1 MTTVTSTFFFN
12 DVNNNDNY
20 NNPTYIDKEL
30 TPFLMVN
37 TIRENI
43 IDQYKYIFGVKP
55 VEKNLQM
62 MVDGFMLFNLH
73 RNRDMLKSREALI
86 KYINDPKISMEEKDY
101 FKDIVLY
108 TQKPAFFTSDE
119 IEQIR
124 ALDKLIDNFDN

>member
-12 DVNNNDNY
+12 DNNNDNY
-20 NNPTYIDKEL
+20 INPTYIDKEL

-43 IDQYKYIFGVKP
+43 IDQYKYIFGEKP

-86 KYINDPKISMEEKDY
+86 KYINDPKISLEEKDY
-101 FKDIVLY
+101 FKNIVLY

-124 ALDKLIDNFDN
+124 ALDKLIDN

>member
-1 MTTVTSTFFFN
+1 
-12 DVNNNDNY
+12 
-20 NNPTYIDKEL
+20 
-30 TPFLMVN
+30 
-37 TIRENI
+37 
-43 IDQYKYIFGVKP
+43 
-55 VEKNLQM
+55 M

>member
-43 IDQYKYIFGVKP
+43 IDQYKYNFGEKP

-73 RNRDMLKSREALI
+73 KNKDMLKSREALI
-86 KYINDPKISMEEKDY
+86 NYVNDPRISLEEKMY
-101 FKDIVLY
+101 FQEIILY

-124 ALDKLIDNFDN
+124 AVGNLIDN

>member
-1 MTTVTSTFFFN
+1 MTTITSTFFFD

-20 NNPTYIDKEL
+20 YSPTYVDKEL

-43 IDQYKYIFGVKP
+43 IDQFKFNFGVKP
-55 VEKNLQM
+55 TEYNLQM
-62 MVDGFMLFNLH
+62 MVNGFMLFNLH

-101 FKDIVLY
+101 FRNIVLY

-124 ALDKLIDNFDN
+124 ALDKLIDN

>member
-12 DVNNNDNY
+12 DINNNDNY
-20 NNPTYIDKEL
+20 INPTYIDKEL
-30 TPFLMVN
+30 TSFLMRD

-43 IDQYKYIFGVKP
+43 IDQYKYNFGEKP

-62 MVDGFMLFNLH
+62 MADGFMLFGLH
-73 RNRDMLKSREALI
+73 KNKDMLKSRENLI
-86 KYINDPKISMEEKDY
+86 NYVNDTRISLEEKMY
-101 FKDIVLY
+101 FQDIILY

-124 ALDKLIDNFDN
+124 AIGNLIDN

>member
-43 IDQYKYIFGVKP
+43 IDQYKYNFGEKP

-73 RNRDMLKSREALI
+73 KNKDMLKSRENLI
-86 KYINDPKISMEEKDY
+86 NYVNDTRISLEEKMY
-101 FKDIVLY
+101 FQEIILY
-108 TQKPAFFTSDE
+108 TQKPTFFTSDE

-124 ALDKLIDNFDN
+124 AVGNLIDN

>member
-43 IDQYKYIFGVKP
+43 IDQYKYIFGEKP

-86 KYINDPKISMEEKDY
+86 KYINDPKISLEEKDY

-124 ALDKLIDNFDN
+124 ALDKLIDN

>member
-12 DVNNNDNY
+12 DINNNDNY
-20 NNPTYIDKEL
+20 INPTYIDKEL

-86 KYINDPKISMEEKDY
+86 KYINDPKISLEEKDY

-124 ALDKLIDNFDN
+124 ALDKLIDN

>member
-43 IDQYKYIFGVKP
+43 IDQYKYIFGEKP

>member
-1 MTTVTSTFFFN
+1 MTTITSTFFFD

-20 NNPTYIDKEL
+20 YSPTYVDKEL

-43 IDQYKYIFGVKP
+43 IDQYKYNLGAKP
-55 VEKNLQM
+55 TEKNLQI

-101 FKDIVLY
+101 FRNIVLY

-124 ALDKLIDNFDN
+124 ALDKLIDN

>member
-12 DVNNNDNY
+12 DVKNNDNY

-43 IDQYKYIFGVKP
+43 IDQYKYIFGEKP

-73 RNRDMLKSREALI
+73 KNRDMLKSREALI
-86 KYINDPKISMEEKDY
+86 NYVNDPKISLEEKDY
-101 FKDIVLY
+101 FKNIVLY

>member
-12 DVNNNDNY
+12 DINNNDNY
-20 NNPTYIDKEL
+20 INPTYIDKEL

-124 ALDKLIDNFDN
+124 ALDKLIDN

>member
-1 MTTVTSTFFFN
+1 MTTVTSTFLFN

-20 NNPTYIDKEL
+20 INPTYVEKEL

-43 IDQYKYIFGVKP
+43 IDQYKYIFGEKP

-73 RNRDMLKSREALI
+73 KNRDMLKSRENLI
-86 KYINDPKISMEEKDY
+86 NYVNDTRISLEEKMY
-101 FKDIVLY
+101 FEDIILY
-108 TQKPAFFTSDE
+108 TQKPSFFTSDE

-124 ALDKLIDNFDN
+124 AVGNLIDN

>member
-12 DVNNNDNY
+12 DANNNNNDS
-20 NNPTYIDKEL
+20 PTFVDKEL

-37 TIRENI
+37 TIRQNI
-43 IDQYKYIFGVKP
+43 IDQFKYNFGAKP
-55 VEKNLQM
+55 AEKNLQM

-73 RNRDMLKSREALI
+73 RNRDMLKSKESLI

-101 FKDIVLY
+101 FQNIVLY

-119 IEQIR
+119 IEEIR
-124 ALDKLIDNFDN
+124 AVGNLIDN

>member
-20 NNPTYIDKEL
+20 NNPTYIDKKL

-43 IDQYKYIFGVKP
+43 IDQYKYIFGEKP

-86 KYINDPKISMEEKDY
+86 KYINDPKISLEEKYY

-124 ALDKLIDNFDN
+124 ALDKLIDN

>member
-12 DVNNNDNY
+12 DTNNDVNY
-20 NNPTYIDKEL
+20 INPTYVEKEL
-30 TPFLMVN
+30 TPFLMIN

-43 IDQYKYIFGVKP
+43 IDQYKYIFGEKP

-73 RNRDMLKSREALI
+73 RNRDMLKSRESLI
-86 KYINDPKISMEEKDY
+86 NYVNDTRISMEEKNY
-101 FKDIVLY
+101 FQSIVLY

-124 ALDKLIDNFDN
+124 ALDKLIDN

>member
-43 IDQYKYIFGVKP
+43 IDQYKYNFGEKP

-73 RNRDMLKSREALI
+73 KNRDMFKSRENLI
-86 KYINDPKISMEEKDY
+86 NYVNDTRISLEEKMY
-101 FKDIVLY
+101 FQEIILY
-108 TQKPAFFTSDE
+108 TQKPTFFTSDE

-124 ALDKLIDNFDN
+124 AVGNLIDN

>member
-12 DVNNNDNY
+12 DINNNDNY
-20 NNPTYIDKEL
+20 INPTYIDKEL
-30 TPFLMVN
+30 TSFLMRD

-43 IDQYKYIFGVKP
+43 IDQYKYNFGEKP

-86 KYINDPKISMEEKDY
+86 KYINDPKISLEEKDY

-124 ALDKLIDNFDN
+124 ALDKLIDN

>member
-12 DVNNNDNY
+12 DTNNDVNSK
-20 NNPTYIDKEL
+20 NPTYVDKEL

-43 IDQYKYIFGVKP
+43 IDQFKYNFGAKP
-55 VEKNLQM
+55 DEKNLQM

-73 RNRDMLKSREALI
+73 KNRDMLKSRENLI
-86 KYINDPKISMEEKDY
+86 NYVNDKRISLEEKLY
-101 FKDIVLY
+101 FEDIVLY

-124 ALDKLIDNFDN
+124 SAGKLFDN

>member
-12 DVNNNDNY
+12 DNNNDNY
-20 NNPTYIDKEL
+20 INPTYIDKEL

-43 IDQYKYIFGVKP
+43 IDQFKYNFGEKP
-55 VEKNLQM
+55 DEKNLQM

-73 RNRDMLKSREALI
+73 KNRDMLKSRENLI
-86 KYINDPKISMEEKDY
+86 NYVNDTRISLEEKMY
-101 FKDIVLY
+101 FEDIILY
-108 TQKPAFFTSDE
+108 TQKPSFFTSDE

-124 ALDKLIDNFDN
+124 AVGNLIDN

>member
-12 DVNNNDNY
+12 DINNNDNY
-20 NNPTYIDKEL
+20 INPTYIDKEL

-86 KYINDPKISMEEKDY
+86 KYINDPKISMEEIDY
-101 FKDIVLY
+101 FNDIVLY

>member
-1 MTTVTSTFFFN
+1 MTTVTSTFLFN

-20 NNPTYIDKEL
+20 INPTYVEKEL

-43 IDQYKYIFGVKP
+43 IDQYKYNLGGKP
-55 VEKNLQM
+55 TEKNLQI

-73 RNRDMLKSREALI
+73 KNRDMLKSREALI
-86 KYINDPKISMEEKDY
+86 KYINDPKISLEEKDY
-101 FKDIVLY
+101 FKNIVLY

>member
-12 DVNNNDNY
+12 DTNNDVNY
-20 NNPTYIDKEL
+20 INPTYVEKEL
-30 TPFLMVN
+30 TPFLMIN

-43 IDQYKYIFGVKP
+43 IDQYKYIFGEKP

-86 KYINDPKISMEEKDY
+86 KYINDPKISLEEKDY
-101 FKDIVLY
+101 FKNIVLY

-124 ALDKLIDNFDN
+124 ALGKLFDN

>member
-12 DVNNNDNY
+12 DTNNDVNY
-20 NNPTYIDKEL
+20 INPTYVEKEL
-30 TPFLMVN
+30 TPFLMIN

-43 IDQYKYIFGVKP
+43 IDQYKYIFGEKP

-73 RNRDMLKSREALI
+73 RNRDMLKSRESLI
-86 KYINDPKISMEEKDY
+86 NYVNDTRISMEEKNY
-101 FKDIVLY
+101 FQSIVLY

-119 IEQIR
+119 IEEIR
-124 ALDKLIDNFDN
+124 ALGKLTDN

>member
-43 IDQYKYIFGVKP
+43 IDQYKYIFGEKP

-86 KYINDPKISMEEKDY
+86 KYVNDPKISMEEKDY
-101 FKDIVLY
+101 FKNIVLY

>member
-1 MTTVTSTFFFN
+1 MATVTSTFFFN
-12 DVNNNDNY
+12 DVNNNVNY
-20 NNPTYIDKEL
+20 INPTYVEKEL
-30 TPFLMVN
+30 TPFLMIN

-43 IDQYKYIFGVKP
+43 IDQYKYIFGEKP

-86 KYINDPKISMEEKDY
+86 KYINDPKISLEEKDY
-101 FKDIVLY
+101 FKNIVLY

-124 ALDKLIDNFDN
+124 ALDKLIDN

>member
-43 IDQYKYIFGVKP
+43 IDQYKYIFGEKP
-55 VEKNLQM
+55 VEKNLKM

>member
-12 DVNNNDNY
+12 DTNNNDNY
-20 NNPTYIDKEL
+20 INPTYIDKEL

-43 IDQYKYIFGVKP
+43 IDQYKYNFGEKP

-73 RNRDMLKSREALI
+73 KNKDMLKSRENLI
-86 KYINDPKISMEEKDY
+86 NYVNDTRISLEEKMY
-101 FKDIVLY
+101 FQEIILY

-124 ALDKLIDNFDN
+124 AVGNLIDNFDN

>member
-1 MTTVTSTFFFN
+1 MTTITSTFFFD

-124 ALDKLIDNFDN
+124 ALDKLIDN

>member
-20 NNPTYIDKEL
+20 NNPTYIDKKL

-43 IDQYKYIFGVKP
+43 IDQYKYIFGEKP

-86 KYINDPKISMEEKDY
+86 KYINDPKISLEEKDY

>member
-12 DVNNNDNY
+12 DINNNDNY
-20 NNPTYIDKEL
+20 INPTYIDKEL

-43 IDQYKYIFGVKP
+43 IDQYKYNFGAKP
-55 VEKNLQM
+55 DEKNLQM

-73 RNRDMLKSREALI
+73 KNRDMLSSRENLI
-86 KYINDPKISMEEKDY
+86 NYVNDTRISLEEKMY
-101 FKDIVLY
+101 FQEIILY
-108 TQKPAFFTSDE
+108 TQKPTFFTSDE

-124 ALDKLIDNFDN
+124 AVGNLIDNFDN

>member
-12 DVNNNDNY
+12 DANNNNNY
-20 NNPTYIDKEL
+20 NSPTYVDKEL

-43 IDQYKYIFGVKP
+43 IDQFKYNFGAKP
-55 VEKNLQM
+55 AEKNLQM

-73 RNRDMLKSREALI
+73 RNRDMLKSRESLI

-101 FKDIVLY
+101 FQNIVLY

-119 IEQIR
+119 IEEIR
-124 ALDKLIDNFDN
+124 AVGKLIDN